1 MTEPVPATRE
11 GDWLCLNIKARPG
24 ARQDRFRGVS
34 AGLLQVDVAAKAEG
48 GRATERL
55 LGFLAESFGIPR
67 RDVELISG
75 AHARWKRVRLK
86 GAKEMPE
93 DLAAILPEPKA
104 D

>member
-1 MTEPVPATRE
+1 MTEPVPAACE
-11 GDWLCLNIKARPG
+11 GEWLCLNIKARAG
-24 ARQDRFRGVS
+24 ARQDRFRGIS

-67 RDVELISG
+67 RDVELVSG

-86 GAKEMPE
+86 CVEEMSG
-93 DLAAILPEPKA
+93 DLATIIPEPKG
-104 D
+104 